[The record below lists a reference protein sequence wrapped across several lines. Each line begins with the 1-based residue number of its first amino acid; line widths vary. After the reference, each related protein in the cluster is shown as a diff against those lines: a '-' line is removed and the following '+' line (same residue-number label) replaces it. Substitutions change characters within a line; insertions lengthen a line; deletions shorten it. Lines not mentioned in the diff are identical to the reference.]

1 MVWSVIEPGEPEGVE
16 AAAEADDAEA
26 AVEADDPEAAVEADD
41 AEPAV
46 EADRGAD
53 PAESAA
59 GHGGHPRQ
67 VAAPGHHDDG
77 GHPRHPGH
85 VGDQTRAR
93 ILDVALE
100 LIADRGFAA
109 TSTREIAERLGFTKA
124 ALYYH
129 FRTKDDLL
137 AAIVGT
143 VMTDLET
150 LVERGQGART
160 PEERRELV
168 EGYVHLVQ
176 AHADLIR
183 VLASDPSVKQ
193 SAGLHDAMPIF
204 RRLGRPLAGADEPDA
219 AQRIRVRAALMAIHG
234 VLVYAQPGEDPEVSR
249 AAAIDAACAVL
260 GLPGARQGEHGDQGD
275 RVDHDEQGDRG
286 EREDH
291 GDQGEQGERV
301 DHGDQGEQGAQT
313 ERSQ

>member
-1 MVWSVIEPGEPEGVE
+1 MVWSVIEPGEPEGAAGANDAE
-16 AAAEADDAEA
+16 AAAGADDAEA
-26 AVEADDPEAAVEADD
+26 AE
-41 AEPAV
+41 
-46 EADRGAD
+46 RGAD
-53 PAESAA
+53 PVAVA
-59 GHGGHPRQ
+59 GHVGDPRQVGGHP
-67 VAAPGHHDDG
+67 DDG

-109 TSTREIAERLGFTKA
+109 TSTREIAERLGLTKA

-143 VMTDLET
+143 VMADLET
-150 LVERGQGART
+150 LAERGQGART
-160 PEERRELV
+160 PEERRGLV

-204 RRLGRPLAGADEPDA
+204 RRLGRPLAGTDEPDA

-260 GLPGARQGEHGDQGD
+260 GLPRARQGERGAH
-275 RVDHDEQGDRG
+275 G
-286 EREDH
+286 ERGDH
-291 GDQGEQGERV
+291 
-301 DHGDQGEQGAQT
+301 GEQGAQKD
-313 ERSQ
+313 RS

>member
-1 MVWSVIEPGEPEGVE
+1 MVWSVIEPGEPEGAE

-26 AVEADDPEAAVEADD
+26 AAEADD
-41 AEPAV
+41 AEAAGEPEGAEAAAEADDAEAAG

-59 GHGGHPRQ
+59 GHVGHRQVAASGHPDHGGHPRQ
-67 VAAPGHHDDG
+67 VAASGHPDDG

-143 VMTDLET
+143 VMADLET

-183 VLASDPSVKQ
+183 VLASDPSVKK

-260 GLPGARQGEHGDQGD
+260 GLPGARQGDRGDQGD
-275 RVDHDEQGDRG
+275 QVDHDEQGD
-286 EREDH
+286 
-291 GDQGEQGERV
+291 QKV
-301 DHGDQGEQGAQT
+301 
-313 ERSQ
+313 RSQ